1 MRCRLSRPL
10 ELKERD
16 SFYHIMISNY
26 RPFGFFRFM
35 LASMVVISHT
45 HILAGEGI
53 SGLLAPYGL
62 GNMAV
67 MSFFVLS
74 GFIIAEA
81 SFTYYSGRLGAFL
94 KNRLLRIFPPFF
106 VALVFSIALHW
117 SIAQYLELQFFDDIA
132 YSEEIFSWKNIF
144 GNSLYLIVILG
155 LGKLGLAPDYLFVRY
170 AWAVAVELM
179 FYYIFAMAI
188 FFSNLPMVINVLTRK
203 GYWLLIS
210 IALTLF
216 FIGAI
221 LSAREVF
228 FHFGVWVP
236 YFILGISIFFLL
248 KNGASSRP
256 LWLSILGLSLA
267 GVNWHAYVYIS
278 TNPSSNVA
286 AALLILNFL
295 IAILWILGHL
305 RVSEKWKRIDR
316 RLGDVAYPLYLNHY
330 AVSIAI
336 LSLLGEELRNPLL
349 FVMAYSA
356 CLLVSYGA
364 FFVSE
369 PLTRDIRNR
378 IRGTA
383 L

>member
-1 MRCRLSRPL
+1 MW
-10 ELKERD
+10 
-16 SFYHIMISNY
+16 
-26 RPFGFFRFM
+26 
-35 LASMVVISHT
+35 
-45 HILAGEGI
+45 
-53 SGLLAPYGL
+53 
-62 GNMAV
+62 
-67 MSFFVLS
+67 
-74 GFIIAEA
+74 
-81 SFTYYSGRLGAFL
+81 AFL

-106 VALVFSIALHW
+106 VALVFSIVLHW
-117 SIAQYLELQFFDDIA
+117 GITQYFELQFFDTIV
-132 YSEEIFSWKNIF
+132 YSEEFFSWKNIF
-144 GNSLYLIVILG
+144 GNSLYLIFILG

-170 AWAVAVELM
+170 AWAVAVELI
-179 FYYIFAMAI
+179 FYYIFSMAI
-188 FFSNLPMVINVLTRK
+188 FFSNLSMVINVLTK
-203 GYWLLIS
+203 KVYWLLIS

-216 FIGAI
+216 FMVAI
-221 LSAREVF
+221 HSAREVF

-236 YFILGISIFFLL
+236 YFILGISMFFLL
-248 KNGASSRP
+248 KNGTSSRP

-278 TNPSSNVA
+278 TNPSSNVV

-295 IAILWILGHL
+295 IAIMWILGHL

-316 RLGDVAYPLYLNHY
+316 RLGDVAFPLYLSHY

-336 LSLLGEELRNPLL
+336 LSLIGEERRNPLL
-349 FVMAYSA
+349 FIMSYST
-356 CLLVSYGA
+356 CLLVSCVL

>member
-1 MRCRLSRPL
+1 M
-10 ELKERD
+10 
-16 SFYHIMISNY
+16 
-26 RPFGFFRFM
+26 
-35 LASMVVISHT
+35 
-45 HILAGEGI
+45 
-53 SGLLAPYGL
+53 
-62 GNMAV
+62 
-67 MSFFVLS
+67 
-74 GFIIAEA
+74 
-81 SFTYYSGRLGAFL
+81 
-94 KNRLLRIFPPFF
+94 
-106 VALVFSIALHW
+106 
-117 SIAQYLELQFFDDIA
+117 
-132 YSEEIFSWKNIF
+132 
-144 GNSLYLIVILG
+144 IVILG
-155 LGKLGLAPDYLFVRY
+155 LGTLGLAPDYLFVRY

-188 FFSNLPMVINVLTRK
+188 FSSNLSMVINVLTRK

-210 IALTLF
+210 IGLTLF
-216 FIGAI
+216 FIVAI

-248 KNGASSRP
+248 KNGASSRL

-286 AALLILNFL
+286 AALLILNSL

-316 RLGDVAYPLYLNHY
+316 RLGDVAYPLYLSHY

-336 LSLLGEELRNPLL
+336 LSLIGEELRNPLL
-349 FVMAYSA
+349 FVMAYFA
-356 CLLVSYGA
+356 CLLVSYVLL
-364 FFVSE
+364 FVSE

>member
-1 MRCRLSRPL
+1 M
-10 ELKERD
+10 
-16 SFYHIMISNY
+16 
-26 RPFGFFRFM
+26 
-35 LASMVVISHT
+35 
-45 HILAGEGI
+45 
-53 SGLLAPYGL
+53 
-62 GNMAV
+62 
-67 MSFFVLS
+67 
-74 GFIIAEA
+74 
-81 SFTYYSGRLGAFL
+81 
-94 KNRLLRIFPPFF
+94 
-106 VALVFSIALHW
+106 
-117 SIAQYLELQFFDDIA
+117 
-132 YSEEIFSWKNIF
+132 
-144 GNSLYLIVILG
+144 
-155 LGKLGLAPDYLFVRY
+155 RY
-170 AWAVAVELM
+170 AWAVAVELIY
-179 FYYIFAMAI
+179 YYIFAMAI
-188 FFSNLPMVINVLTRK
+188 FFSNLSMVINVLTRK

-210 IALTLF
+210 IGLTLF

-236 YFILGISIFFLL
+236 YFILGISIFCLL
-248 KNGASSRP
+248 KNGASSRL

-286 AALLILNFL
+286 AALLILNSL

-336 LSLLGEELRNPLL
+336 LSLTGEELRNPLL

-356 CLLVSYGA
+356 CLLVSYGLL
-364 FFVSE
+364 FVSE

-378 IRGTA
+378 IRGTV